1 MPGIQAEC
9 RDAMAAMQQRLVGN
23 LESWQSGCNGQRWSD
38 MDTIVRREEKA
49 VRHADRKALKAV
61 EAAEAAALLEA
72 HEDALKELADELK
85 IERQENKHAAQRRRK
100 QEKREMQ
107 EHEAAMEKE
116 RKEKEKLEKKERE
129 KEERKKQVTER
140 TLKEELQA
148 AKEDKEKRDIME
160 VAQMEKATTKL
171 LTMKRLVHRAGW
183 SSKDWADMV
192 QREGAALEQD
202 ALEVVIDLERELQ
215 QKDDRKKDNMKARRE
230 ATESFK
236 VDRDV
241 LGESSH

>member
-1 MPGIQAEC
+1 
-9 RDAMAAMQQRLVGN
+9 
-23 LESWQSGCNGQRWSD
+23 

-116 RKEKEKLEKKERE
+116 RKEQARAAILEKLENDKLRKKKTAEEKHAQRHCHKELRDKREIVAVATLVEKCKKLEQIQAEAAAHGWSTQIQDIINKE
-129 KEERKKQVTER
+129 KEN
-140 TLKEELQA
+140 LKSKSQ
-148 AKEDKEKRDIME
+148 EDWDAM
-160 VAQMEKATTKL
+160 VSNHFL
-171 LTMKRLVHRAGW
+171 RLV
-183 SSKDWADMV
+183 AD
-192 QREGAALEQD
+192 
-202 ALEVVIDLERELQ
+202 ERPGS
-215 QKDDRKKDNMKARRE
+215 
-230 ATESFK
+230 TESFK